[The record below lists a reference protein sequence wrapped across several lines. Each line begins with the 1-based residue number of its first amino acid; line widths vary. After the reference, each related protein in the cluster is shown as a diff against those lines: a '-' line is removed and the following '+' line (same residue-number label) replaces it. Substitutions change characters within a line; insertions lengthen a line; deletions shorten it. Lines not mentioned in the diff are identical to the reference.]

1 MFSDTFPDRVCTG
14 KRNDYLNED
23 IPDEDDT
30 IATPASPIPSQPS
43 RSSSSNPSPVA
54 KKSHTPPQNSKSSW
68 DMCKTMCLACGTG
81 LEQVIAA
88 ADDAMPQAS
97 LPTASE
103 RAGGDGRRAVLKRKA
118 GEITRSAAED
128 FALLTTCTSSMRYAA
143 DFLSTVANVSFC
155 NICSPKHLDT
165 SKLC

>member
-1 MFSDTFPDRVCTG
+1 
-14 KRNDYLNED
+14 
-23 IPDEDDT
+23 
-30 IATPASPIPSQPS
+30 
-43 RSSSSNPSPVA
+43 
-54 KKSHTPPQNSKSSW
+54 
-68 DMCKTMCLACGTG
+68 MCNTMCLAGGTG

-88 ADDAMPQAS
+88 ADDAMPQAG

-128 FALLTTCTSSMRYAA
+128 FALLTTRTSSMRYAA
-143 DFLSTVANVSFC
+143 DFLSTVANVSFRD
-155 NICSPKHLDT
+155 ICRPKHLET